1 MSDLIAWKRPIQF
14 GSYSVFNPKGT
25 LTPTPAFQFGATS
38 MAKYT
43 FGTAE
48 RSPALPPSLPRGL
61 APGDVDGLEPESLNF
76 ADRFMSARPA
86 ETCVPA
92 GSRLMPAGTQ
102 VSAGLALINLSA
114 KRPAFPQAAGSCRQG
129 WRR

>member
-48 RSPALPPSLPRGL
+48 RPPALPPSLPRGL
-61 APGDVDGLEPESLNF
+61 RAGDVDAVDPESLNF
-76 ADRFMSARPA
+76 ALRLISARRA
-86 ETCVPA
+86 ETCIPP
-92 GSRLMPAGTQ
+92 GSRLIPA
-102 VSAGLALINLSA
+102 
-114 KRPAFPQAAGSCRQG
+114 
-129 WRR
+129 